1 MQDLIIKEAMSWLG
15 TPYHHLARVKGA
27 GVDCAQILIGVFAA
41 VGLIKEFDTGDYPM
55 DWMMHRDEERYLGFI
70 MDYADEVTEPQAGD
84 VVLYKVGRCYS
95 HGGIVTK
102 WPEIIHASR
111 PDRMVVL
118 ADGSQGWLADRP
130 RTFWRVRG
138 AV

>member
-1 MQDLIIKEAMSWLG
+1 MNEIVKEARTWLG

-41 VGLIKEFDTGDYPM
+41 ISLIKEFDTGDYPM

-70 MDYADEVTEPQAGD
+70 TRYADEVTDPQPGD
-84 VVLYKVGRCYS
+84 VVLYRIGRCYS
-95 HGGIVTK
+95 HGGIVVQ

-118 ADGSQGWLADRP
+118 ADGSQGLLADKP

-138 AV
+138 SV